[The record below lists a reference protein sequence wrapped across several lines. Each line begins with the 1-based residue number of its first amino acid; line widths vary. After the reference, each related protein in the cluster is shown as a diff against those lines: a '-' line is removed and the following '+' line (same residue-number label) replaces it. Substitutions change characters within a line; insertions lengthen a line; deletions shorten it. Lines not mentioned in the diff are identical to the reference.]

1 MLKGLSNETK
11 HFQIALRQQYKENG
25 KTIGIQLILL
35 DALWA
40 SRQEIIYYKTVV
52 QCPDF
57 SAYFYSSECGDV
69 VTQCGLR

>member
-35 DALWA
+35 DAL
-40 SRQEIIYYKTVV
+40 
-52 QCPDF
+52 
-57 SAYFYSSECGDV
+57 
-69 VTQCGLR
+69 